1 MDLPGDGR
9 VVKRLRVAV
18 EGQTVDGRNLSAD
31 EIKQMALVYDPELYA
46 ARINCE
52 HIAGFSPEAPF
63 NAYGDV
69 VAVDAAEE
77 NGKWVL
83 YNTISALPNLQAM
96 NQAGQK
102 IYPSIEFYRDFR
114 GSGIAYQVGLAL
126 TDTPASTGTQPLKL
140 SRAPGLLNTQPAFF
154 LELSMSQAQQT
165 QASPERSL
173 LEKFAAFVGGAP
185 ITPPAAPAVQLT
197 APAAPATANPAPAVD
212 PAQQLAQLEDRIVDK
227 LVQRLSQHLPVAP
240 DTTPAVQTAQA
251 TAPAA
256 APAAQPAALS
266 ADQMMMSMLTL
277 LTQQNQTLVA
287 ALSNQPGAQAAP
299 TITGSSGGLTDC

>member
-1 MDLPGDGR
+1 MELPGEGR

-31 EIKQMALVYDPELYA
+31 EIKQMAMTYNPELYA

-114 GSGIAYQVGLAL
+114 DSGIAYQVGLAL

-165 QASPERSL
+165 QSPERSL
-173 LEKFAAFVGGAP
+173 LEKFAAFMGGAP
-185 ITPPAAPAVQLT
+185 ITQPAAPAVQLT
-197 APAAPATANPAPAVD
+197 APAAPATANPAPAAD
-212 PAQQLAQLEDRIVDK
+212 PAQHLAQLEDRIVDK
-227 LVQRLSQHLPVAP
+227 IMQRLSQQMSQVP
-240 DTTPAVQTAQA
+240 A
-251 TAPAA
+251 TAPAVQPAQTA

-266 ADQMMMSMLTL
+266 TDQMMMSMLTL
-277 LTQQNQTLVA
+277 LSQQNQTLVA
-287 ALSNQPGAQAAP
+287 ALSQQPGAQAAP

>member
-173 LEKFAAFVGGAP
+173 LEKFAAFMGGAP
-185 ITPPAAPAVQLT
+185 ITQPAAPAVQMNT
-197 APAAPATANPAPAVD
+197 ATPPAPVATAPAVD
-212 PAQQLAQLEDRIVDK
+212 PAQHLAQLEDRIVDK
-227 LVQRLSQHLPVAP
+227 IMQRLSQQMSQAP
-240 DTTPAVQTAQA
+240 A
-251 TAPAA
+251 TAPAVQPA
-256 APAAQPAALS
+256 QAETPAAQPAALS
-266 ADQMMMSMLTL
+266 TDQMMMSMLTL
-277 LTQQNQTLVA
+277 LSQQNQTLVA
-287 ALSNQPGAQAAP
+287 ALSHQPGAQAAP